1 MLPRPRMTTRRSFL
15 RTTAAVAAAAA
26 ARTFPAALPA
36 APTAAAPALGFSL
49 YGMKSLA
56 LPDALAACARI
67 GYRSVELSLLPGYP
81 TEPRLLRPADVAG
94 IRRSLGQHRLGVA
107 GLMLNLSL
115 LAAPAA
121 HAANLDAIAEAAALA
136 HELDPAAPPP
146 LETVLG
152 GKPENWLPARDG
164 MLAQLRDWGRV
175 AAANRI
181 TLALKA
187 HALHAVNAPDRL
199 LWLLGRAES
208 PALAV
213 AYDHS
218 HYALAGLG
226 VADSLRPLAARTAF
240 VHVKDAHRD
249 RGAVRFLLPDAA
261 RTDYVAYFRDLRAAG
276 LSLPVVVEVSSQLF
290 NQPGYDPVAA
300 AESSFRVLQAG
311 LTPAP

>member
-1 MLPRPRMTTRRSFL
+1 MTTRRAFVRSA
-15 RTTAAVAAAAA
+15 TVAAAAA
-26 ARTFPAALPA
+26 FAPPLPHSLRAATPASA
-36 APTAAAPALGFSL
+36 ASPALGFSL
-49 YGMKSLA
+49 YGMKALA

-67 GYRSVELSLLPGYP
+67 GYRTVELSLLPGYP

-94 IRRSLGQHRLGVA
+94 LRRALEQHRLGVA

-115 LAAPAA
+115 MAAPAA
-121 HAANLDAIAEAAALA
+121 HAANLDAIADAAALA
-136 HELDPAAPPP
+136 HELNPAAPPP

-152 GKPENWLPARDG
+152 GKPENWSGARDG
-164 MLAQLRDWGRV
+164 MLAQLRDWGR
-175 AAANRI
+175 AAAGARI
-181 TLALKA
+181 TVALKA

-218 HYALAGLG
+218 HYALAGLS

-249 RGAVRFLLPDAA
+249 KAAVRFSLPDAA
-261 RTDYVAYFRDLRAAG
+261 RTDYAAYFRDLRAAG
-276 LSLPVVVEVSSQLF
+276 VNLPVVVEVSSQLF

-300 AESSFRVLQAG
+300 AKASFRVLQAG
-311 LTPAP
+311 LSHAP